1 MQSGHG
7 AHPPA
12 ACRGDSPHST
22 RLHKAPLRGGSKTEC
37 LRAAR
42 THEPGEED
50 PEHVKREMRNVNR
63 ALSPWQK
70 QDTRDITG
78 EKETEFLDVLV
89 MTVFRG
95 FSPANSK
102 VFFFF

>member
-1 MQSGHG
+1 M
-7 AHPPA
+7 
-12 ACRGDSPHST
+12 
-22 RLHKAPLRGGSKTEC
+22 
-37 LRAAR
+37 
-42 THEPGEED
+42 
-50 PEHVKREMRNVNR
+50 KREVQNVNR

-70 QDTRDITG
+70 QDTRDTTG

-102 VFFFF
+102 VVFFLKNRTFDSGFIK